1 MLKILFDHSIPNIE
15 ELFSSHFE
23 LSSYQHQSE
32 LKEQIRTH
40 DILICRATTQITP
53 ELIKHSA
60 VQCIA
65 TASSGSDHIHI
76 QNPKIKVMD
85 AKGGNA
91 HAVGD
96 YILCTLA
103 ELNIVNKTSIG
114 IIGHGHVGKALNLR
128 LKSLGFDV
136 KVYAPT
142 HNLPT
147 SFSEMMQSNVI
158 LVHPNYH
165 TNPPYSTHH
174 LLSHDFFKNISEQTV
189 VINASRGK
197 ILDEQALLASSW
209 KGVFCTDVYQ
219 NEPDINPDIMQRASI
234 CTPHIAG
241 HTIEA
246 KSKISE
252 ILAKKIHEYFKKK
265 FEVKDHQNLTLISQK
280 NWQEE
285 VLKIYSP
292 KFETDSLKK
301 DSSAKHF
308 LELRKAHLRH
318 EFEIALN

>member
-1 MLKILFDHSIPNIE
+1 MLKILFDHSIPFIK
-15 ELFSSHFE
+15 ELFSENFE
-23 LSSYQHQSE
+23 LSTYHHQNE
-32 LKEQIRTH
+32 LKEKIPTH
-40 DILICRATTQITP
+40 DILICRSTFQITP
-53 ELIKHSA
+53 ELIENSSI
-60 VQCIA
+60 QCIA
-65 TASSGSDHIHI
+65 TASSGSDHIHV
-76 QNPKIKVMD
+76 QSPKITVID

-103 ELNIVNKTSIG
+103 ALNIYTKTSIS
-114 IIGHGHVGKALNLR
+114 IIGHGHVGKALNKR
-128 LKSLGFDV
+128 LQSLGFDV

-147 SFSEMMQSNVI
+147 SFSEMMQSKVI

-165 TNPPYSTHH
+165 NKPHHPTHH
-174 LLSHDFFKNISEQTV
+174 LLSHHFFNHISDNTI

-197 ILDEQALLASSW
+197 VLDEQALLASSW

-219 NEPDINPDIMQRASI
+219 NEPHINPQMIQRASI

-241 HTIEA
+241 RSIEA
-246 KSKISE
+246 KRKISE
-252 ILAKKIHEYFKKK
+252 ILAKKIHEHFNIK
-265 FEVKDHQNLTLISQK
+265 FELNHQKNLIKVSQK
-280 NWQEE
+280 NWQEK

-292 KFETDSLKK
+292 KFETDSLKN
-301 DSSAKHF
+301 DSSATHF

-318 EFEIALN
+318 EFEII